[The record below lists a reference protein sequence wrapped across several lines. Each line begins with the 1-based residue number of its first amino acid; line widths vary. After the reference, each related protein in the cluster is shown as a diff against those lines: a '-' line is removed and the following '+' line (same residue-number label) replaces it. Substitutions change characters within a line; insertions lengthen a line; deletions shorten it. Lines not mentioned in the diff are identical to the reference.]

1 MRERRMQNG
10 PHCESFYGAAAAA
23 QCDSLSRIRTFASP
37 CQSRA
42 GAAGRH
48 TRTQLHRAR
57 RQRSSWSALFS
68 GPDCVRSARSA
79 SCRCNRSSSNWPF
92 WPLSHSL
99 CLCKCLPISC
109 GSGKEEDE
117 STVVCAFVLE
127 KTAFQPGRLPFIR
140 AHCGVTQ
147 ALAFASGSLA
157 VGSPLQ
163 WAETRLSQCAIVP
176 SFSLAFGSQCLCW
189 GLSLCLGAR
198 RCRRRQRCR
207 HRCSQN
213 GQSEFSFAGPME
225 SAFSIGCPLLFANY
239 CAHPGLF
246 KWDTAN

>member
-1 MRERRMQNG
+1 MLLESGTGEEKSLLPALLAFHLSHSWLAGWLARSLESDSLPGRKMRERRMQNG

-79 SCRCNRSSSNWPF
+79 SRRCNRSSSNWPF

-140 AHCGVTQ
+140 AYCRVTQ

-163 WAETRLSQCAIVP
+163 
-176 SFSLAFGSQCLCW
+176 
-189 GLSLCLGAR
+189 
-198 RCRRRQRCR
+198 
-207 HRCSQN
+207 
-213 GQSEFSFAGPME
+213 
-225 SAFSIGCPLLFANY
+225 
-239 CAHPGLF
+239 
-246 KWDTAN
+246 